1 MISVLGSSHAKVAG
15 SLIGELARVVVRG
28 VSRGQA
34 TEQDEEREGGTNED
48 SNLAEDGLVG
58 AELGPLAVGLADVA
72 LELVDTKLVVDHAA
86 EGNGV
91 SEELQ
96 GSNLG
101 APDHHGGN
109 DQENIL
115 QHTAK
120 GKDDSGRLANLVG
133 HN

>member
-1 MISVLGSSHAKVAG
+1 VAG

-34 TEQDEEREGGTNED
+34 TKQDEEREGGTNENGD
-48 SNLAEDGLVG
+48 LAEDGLVG
-58 AELGPLAVGLADVA
+58 TELGPLAVGLANVA
-72 LELVDTKLVVDHAA
+72 FKLVNAKLVVDHAA

-96 GSNLG
+96 GGNLG

-109 DQENIL
+109 DQEDIL
-115 QHTAK
+115 EHAAK
-120 GKDDSGRLANLVG
+120 SEDNSGRLADLFGRN
-133 HN
+133 

>member
-1 MISVLGSSHAKVAG
+1 MAG

-34 TEQDEEREGGTNED
+34 TKQDEEREGGTDED
-48 SNLAEDGLVG
+48 CDLAEDGLVG

-72 LELVDTKLVVDHAA
+72 LKLVDSKLVVDHAA

-109 DQENIL
+109 DQEDIL
-115 QHTAK
+115 EHTAK
-120 GKDDSGRLANLVG
+120 SEDDSGRLADLFG
-133 HN
+133 HS